1 MTEKLPLRL
10 IPTPRFRRSDLRN
23 KVLPACALAA
33 IGAVAIA
40 FIAPAILPS
49 GSPQLSTVEIS
60 RVVYPASL
68 VGKAKVKVSQLVYP
82 NALAWQLSAPAD
94 GAWLMPAATVAVG
107 DELFVADAG
116 NNRILR
122 MDRAGQVLATFDS
135 ASTPELSLHMPLAIA
150 SDGRRLVVADSLAA
164 RVLVLN
170 SSGHVQAKLPLP
182 PGDGER
188 APRPI
193 GVAVTPDGDI
203 VVSDADN
210 HRVSRLNFTGDV
222 LWSAGTGIRA
232 GGAEGFNVPGAL
244 TVDQAGNI
252 YVVDT
257 LGGRVVELSPG
268 GAFVRQFGR
277 LGDEAGT
284 LSRPKGVAVDRDGR
298 VFVSDG
304 LLAAVEVFA
313 SDGTYLGMIGRSDPN
328 DSASTS
334 VFIAPA
340 GLSLNGSQL
349 LVTDRFAGIIAFT
362 LRDVTSTAPPAGN

>member
-1 MTEKLPLRL
+1 MTQKIPLRL
-10 IPTPRFRRSDLRN
+10 IRTPQLRRSDLRN
-23 KVLPACALAA
+23 RVLPACALAA
-33 IGAVAIA
+33 LGAVAIV
-40 FIAPAILPS
+40 FIAPAILPA
-49 GSPQLSTVEIS
+49 GSAPLTTVEIS

-68 VGKAKVKVSQLVYP
+68 VGKAEVKVSQLVYP
-82 NALAWQLSAPAD
+82 NALAWRLSAPAD

-135 ASTPELSLHMPLAIA
+135 TSTPGLSLHMPLAIA

-170 SSGHVQAKLPLP
+170 SSGHVQAELPLR

-210 HRVSRLNFTGDV
+210 HRVSRLNGQGDV
-222 LWSAGTGIRA
+222 LWSAGTGTRA
-232 GGAEGFNVPGAL
+232 GGTEGFNVPGAL

-252 YVVDT
+252 YVADT
-257 LGGRVVELSPG
+257 LNGRVVELSPD

-284 LSRPKGVAVDRDGR
+284 LSRPKGVAVDGDGR

-313 SDGTYLGMIGRSDPN
+313 SDGTYLGLIGRSDPK
-328 DSASTS
+328 DSASGS
-334 VFIAPA
+334 MFIAPA
-340 GLSLNGSQL
+340 GLSLRGGQL
-349 LVTDRFAGIIAFT
+349 LVTDRFAGIIAFE
-362 LRDVTSTAPPAGN
+362 LRDVTSPGAAAGD